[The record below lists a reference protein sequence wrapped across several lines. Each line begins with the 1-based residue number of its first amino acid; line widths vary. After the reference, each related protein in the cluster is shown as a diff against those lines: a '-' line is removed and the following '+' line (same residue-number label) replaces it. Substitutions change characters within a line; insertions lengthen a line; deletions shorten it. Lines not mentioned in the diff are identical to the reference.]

1 MTGSVTGTKVFQFIY
16 FFSSFWN
23 QFGPNCTTFLVAA
36 EVYPTSVRSTAHG
49 MSAAVGKCGA
59 LVPTVLFNYIGNT
72 TKFWVVCWAGLLG
85 FFATVM
91 FIPDATGLDLL
102 EQERRW
108 EYMQQGRGK
117 EYHGI
122 AVHPRHLSLF
132 EKGVLG
138 IHHQYNSELDA
149 EAKKAEATQ
158 KVLQRMQ
165 DEDVVQIADGQ

>member
-1 MTGSVTGTKVFQFIY
+1 
-16 FFSSFWN
+16 
-23 QFGPNCTTFLVAA
+23 
-36 EVYPTSVRSTAHG
+36 
-49 MSAAVGKCGA
+49 
-59 LVPTVLFNYIGNT
+59 
-72 TKFWVVCWAGLLG
+72 
-85 FFATVM
+85 
-91 FIPDATGLDLL
+91 
-102 EQERRW
+102 
-108 EYMQQGRGK
+108 MQQGRGK

-165 DEDVVQIADGQ
+165 VCCSHVHMVMCYMIIS